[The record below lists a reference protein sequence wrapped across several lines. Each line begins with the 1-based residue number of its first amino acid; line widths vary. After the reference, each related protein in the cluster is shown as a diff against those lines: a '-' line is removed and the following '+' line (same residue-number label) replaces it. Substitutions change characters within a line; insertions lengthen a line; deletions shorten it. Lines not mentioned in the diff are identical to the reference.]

1 MGSELAAFGTHPLEI
16 PLLQI
21 PALQIYGPEA
31 YSPMWLLLA
40 VVLAIVLVAWPI
52 LAWLIIREKKA
63 EPVPPPAPADPDR
76 ARHDAM
82 RGIEGIA
89 AEHASGRLSHR
100 EATQALSRIVRTFVA
115 GTGFPGV
122 EKMDLTQ
129 LKDQLNQRHQL
140 TPVAR
145 YVEVLYPPS
154 FGPDEV
160 DAATV
165 EQSLDQARELVGRWV
180 VPPSA
185 PSQEGHPTQGS
196 GQPTPAEQGRGP
208 RR

>member
-1 MGSELAAFGTHPLEI
+1 MGSDLVALGIAMLRAHPF
-16 PLLQI
+16 
-21 PALQIYGPEA
+21 QIYGPEA

-40 VVLAIVLVAWPI
+40 AVLAIALVAWPI
-52 LAWLIIREKKA
+52 LAWLITREKKA
-63 EPVPPPAPADPDR
+63 KPLPPPAPADPDQ

-82 RGIEGIA
+82 RGIDGIA
-89 AEHASGRLSHR
+89 AEHAAGRLGHR
-100 EATQALSRIVRTFVA
+100 EATQALSRIVREFVA

-129 LKDQLNQRHQL
+129 LKDQLNQRQQL
-140 TPVAR
+140 APVAR

-165 EQSLDQARELVGRWV
+165 ERSIGQARELVGRWV
-180 VPPSA
+180 VPSNA
-185 PSQEGHPTQGS
+185 PAQGS
-196 GQPTPAEQGRGP
+196 HPAQRSGQSIPAERGRGA